1 MKNKFLMLLAIGLI
15 GFSCNN
21 KNYIGSFDILLR
33 TDFTQNQLKKIDFV
47 IIIPNEGCSGC
58 ITYAEEFYSL
68 NKDKNNMIFVFTNI
82 ISMKNLKYKIN
93 INANTTLLDTKNRYL
108 FAYPKEKQIY
118 PCILK
123 IKNGK
128 IDQIKFQTP
137 TEESLKSNL

>member
-1 MKNKFLMLLAIGLI
+1 M
-15 GFSCNN
+15 
-21 KNYIGSFDILLR
+21 Y
-33 TDFTQNQLKKIDFV
+33 
-47 IIIPNEGCSGC
+47 
-58 ITYAEEFYSL
+58 TYAEEFYSL